1 MRAGI
6 NRHLTNPP
14 HNRIVNLIQDKEFTI
29 AHKALMGRM
38 KKNRAE
44 GRDKTRHKKAISNG
58 DVDRMYS
65 TKVLSNDAPEA
76 LLYKVFFEV
85 GLHFGRRGREGWRNL
100 RKDSFVFKR
109 DDSNPDL
116 KYATLTHYE
125 TTKKNHGIENELE
138 KDQRMYA
145 IIGDNKC
152 PVQSLEMYLSKL
164 SPKEDAF
171 LQIPRKNISPNDDIW
186 YYGVLGKNTI
196 ANMMKQISQKAGL
209 SSQYTNHC
217 IRATTSTVL
226 AHANVDHNDIISI
239 TGHKDPKSLLPYI
252 KSCSNEKR
260 REVSSILNSYGKDQN
275 AKNDSESE
283 PQASVAVQISG
294 SKTIEQNLL
303 CENWKQMGMKM
314 FDSNNISGGTFNINF
329 NIKN

>member
-1 MRAGI
+1 
-6 NRHLTNPP
+6 
-14 HNRIVNLIQDKEFTI
+14 
-29 AHKALMGRM
+29 
-38 KKNRAE
+38 
-44 GRDKTRHKKAISNG
+44 
-58 DVDRMYS
+58 
-65 TKVLSNDAPEA
+65 
-76 LLYKVFFEV
+76 
-85 GLHFGRRGREGWRNL
+85 
-100 RKDSFVFKR
+100 
-109 DDSNPDL
+109 
-116 KYATLTHYE
+116 
-125 TTKKNHGIENELE
+125 
-138 KDQRMYA
+138 MYA

-260 REVSSILNSYGKDQN
+260 RKMSSILNSYGKDQN